1 MENECQSTEIGLKK
15 QGQTGSVTGD
25 IYNVQ
30 SRLENVSRRLT
41 LCEGIAQRNKELIWK
56 FCDHCRLQ
64 GLSALRVVFYL
75 NRFWNIARL
84 ADKDFDRM
92 TRKEIEELAR
102 KIQTKGVATR
112 TASDHLTAIKTFWK
126 WLENTGDTYPEKV
139 GWINPSRR
147 SAACK
152 LPEELLSKEDIERL
166 VNAAINP
173 RDKALI
179 SILYESGCSSV
190 CDVGADLR
198 DLENKLFPVLLEISE
213 GEVHAM
219 LELIGKAMNG
229 SLEQR
234 DIDLSPL
241 KVVLA
246 DCAIPSVCSS
256 R

>member
-1 MENECQSTEIGLKK
+1 MTQQAEQDKYRTEVKHMYSRFGWKWAALAYMAGRVLAQSK
-15 QGQTGSVTGD
+15 QLPSGFLD
-25 IYNVQ
+25 D
-30 SRLENVSRRLT
+30 LT
-41 LCEGIAQRNKELIWK
+41 L
-56 FCDHCRLQ
+56 
-64 GLSALRVVFYL
+64 
-75 NRFWNIARL
+75 ARTE
-84 ADKDFDRM
+84 M
-92 TRKEIEELAR
+92 
-102 KIQTKGVATR
+102 
-112 TASDHLTAIKTFWK
+112 
-126 WLENTGDTYPEKV
+126 
-139 GWINPSRR
+139 
-147 SAACK
+147 
-152 LPEELLSKEDIERL
+152 
-166 VNAAINP
+166 
-173 RDKALI
+173 
-179 SILYESGCSSV
+179 ESGCSSV